1 MRQGTINQLTLFQ
14 AGGIIVNL
22 IAVAFMINSPAKDFD
37 IIFTIAAVNICYV
50 IISRTVT
57 EKLEQLS
64 REKYGKN

>member
-14 AGGIIVNL
+14 AGGVIVNL
-22 IAVAFMINSPAKDFD
+22 IAVAFMINSPANNID
-37 IIFTIAAVNICYV
+37 IVFTIGAVNICYV
-50 IISRTVT
+50 TVSRIVT

>member
-14 AGGIIVNL
+14 AGGVIVNL
-22 IAVAFMINSPAKDFD
+22 IAVAFMINAAANNID
-37 IIFTIAAVNICYV
+37 IVFTIGSVNVCYV

-64 REKYGKN
+64 REKYGRN